1 MRKKQTDRERD
12 SNRER
17 DREIEIVLTIRERI
31 GDSEIFFHSDRH
43 NRHMVSISTYVCILF

>member
-31 GDSEIFFHSDRH
+31 GDSEIFF
-43 NRHMVSISTYVCILF
+43 ILIGIIGIWFP